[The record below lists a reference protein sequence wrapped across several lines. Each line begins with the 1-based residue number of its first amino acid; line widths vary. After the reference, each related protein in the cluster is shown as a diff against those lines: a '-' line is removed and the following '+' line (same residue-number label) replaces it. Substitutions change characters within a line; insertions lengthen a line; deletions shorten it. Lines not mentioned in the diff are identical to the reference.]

1 MVLGLDLSDGV
12 CQYSRSYILNSLPVV
27 QRGTRCPKRFAKRP
41 YPSAGASMLLVFMPL
56 PEVRREW
63 VHTVAVS

>member
-1 MVLGLDLSDGV
+1 MLI
-12 CQYSRSYILNSLPVV
+12 YSELYILLQRVV

-56 PEVRREW
+56 PEVRRAR
-63 VHTVAVS
+63 VDTVAVS